1 MRKLVILNVVGLIV
15 SIGLAGLLVANARA
29 SKKLVS
35 ELKGFTAVQV
45 EAGELRTNMLAM
57 SDAMRGYLLDTS
69 RSDEAAKKE
78 AADDALVK
86 SLERLLA
93 SANQPEFSKLGKEIG
108 ELDETQLN
116 KIEDSVLAMAPKD
129 GAAATKTYFGSY
141 MPVRTRQMAMVDQLQ
156 QMAQEGYAHEVER
169 ANAEMDSTITAVTW
183 VGGIVTV
190 VMIAAFVWSLVTS
203 FRISK
208 QMSGETTTLGE
219 LAREVLLAAN
229 EVSRMSENLA
239 KGATEQASSLEET
252 SASMEEIAAM
262 TRQNAGDS
270 AEAAT
275 LMADIDIRMRES
287 NGALNEMMSS
297 MQTIEESGRE
307 LAKIIKTIDEIAF
320 QTNILALNA
329 AVESARAGEAGLGF
343 AVVADEVRALAQ
355 RSAQAARDTAVLI
368 EKSMGNTEEGGRK
381 VEMVAHAIAAI
392 SGSITQVK
400 SLVDNVSTASH
411 QQTQGIGQVSAALT
425 QMERVTQSTAAM
437 AEESAASSEEL
448 KSRAISSSDVVADL
462 QRLMGEQCSI
472 TAPPV
477 MPPSN
482 DSQAMPAPVVHKKA
496 A

>member
-1 MRKLVILNVVGLIV
+1 
-15 SIGLAGLLVANARA
+15 
-29 SKKLVS
+29 
-35 ELKGFTAVQV
+35 
-45 EAGELRTNMLAM
+45 
-57 SDAMRGYLLDTS
+57 
-69 RSDEAAKKE
+69 
-78 AADDALVK
+78 
-86 SLERLLA
+86 
-93 SANQPEFSKLGKEIG
+93 
-108 ELDETQLN
+108 
-116 KIEDSVLAMAPKD
+116 
-129 GAAATKTYFGSY
+129 
-141 MPVRTRQMAMVDQLQ
+141 
-156 QMAQEGYAHEVER
+156 MAQEGYAHEVER

-183 VGGIVTV
+183 VGGFVTV

-229 EVSRMSENLA
+229 EVSRMAENLA

-262 TRQNAGDS
+262 TRQNAGDA

-307 LAKIIKTIDEIAF
+307 VAKIIKTIDEIAF

-411 QQTQGIGQVSAALT
+411 QQPQGIGQVSAALT